1 MEKEIKWIPE
11 IMYEESDVSSTSSNI
26 PFVMVPKGE
35 SMPKILYIFESR
47 DTGELEPGSD
57 GNPVPV
63 FEWDLHQYA
72 DLAIL
77 KANLDEV
84 TYDKVRAGLGLEP
97 LRVATEKGKNIS
109 SKIKNNL
116 NSK

>member
-1 MEKEIKWIPE
+1 MTKKTNWIPE
-11 IMYEESDVSSTSSNI
+11 IMYEESDDTGTSSNI
-26 PFVMVPKGE
+26 PFVMVPKDQT
-35 SMPKILYIFESR
+35 MPKLLYIFESR

-72 DLAIL
+72 DLLTL
-77 KANLDEV
+77 KNHLDET
-84 TYDKVRAGLGLEP
+84 TYDIVRNALGLEP
-97 LRVATEKGKNIS
+97 LRSAIEKGKAIS
-109 SKIKNNL
+109 QKINVNL